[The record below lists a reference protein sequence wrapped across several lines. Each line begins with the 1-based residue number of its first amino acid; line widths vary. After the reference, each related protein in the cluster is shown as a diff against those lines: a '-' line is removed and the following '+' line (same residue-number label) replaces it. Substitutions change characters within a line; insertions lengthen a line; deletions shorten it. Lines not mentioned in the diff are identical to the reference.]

1 MNLSELTMPLKLLKE
16 KTEKLKRDLLA
27 VYYAYKHP
35 RVGFLPKIF
44 IFLALAY
51 ALSPIDLIPDFIPVI
66 GFLDDILIVP
76 VLIYLSLRFIPEE
89 IMLECRLKAET
100 EPPLLK
106 NNWIAAVIIIIIWS
120 LLIYFFI
127 SYLNQLVIANH
138 I

>member
-1 MNLSELTMPLKLLKE
+1 MPLKLLKE
-16 KTEKLKRDLLA
+16 KTEKLKRDLVV

-35 RVGFLPKIF
+35 QVGVLPKIF

-66 GFLDDILIVP
+66 GFLDDIVIVP
-76 VLIYLSLRFIPEE
+76 VLIYLSLLFIPEE
-89 IMLECRLKAET
+89 VMMECRLKAET

-106 NNWIAAVIIIIIWS
+106 QNWIVAVIIILIWS
-120 LLIYFFI
+120 FLIYFFI
-127 SYLNQLVIANH
+127 LYLNQLVIANH

>member
-1 MNLSELTMPLKLLKE
+1 MPLKLLKE
-16 KTEKLKRDLLA
+16 KTEKLKRDLVA
-27 VYYAYKHP
+27 VYYAYK
-35 RVGFLPKIF
+35 RTQVGVLPKIF
-44 IFLALAY
+44 IFMALAY

-106 NNWIAAVIIIIIWS
+106 KNWIVAVIIIIIWS

-127 SYLNQLVIANH
+127 LYLNQLVIANH